1 MIKMGM
7 MIGDRYEILE
17 SIGTGGMSDV
27 YKAKCH
33 KLNRF
38 VAVKVL
44 KQEFSESAE
53 FVSKF
58 RTEAQA
64 AAGLMHPN
72 IVNVYDVG
80 EENGINYIVMELVE
94 GITLK
99 RYIEKKARLSVK
111 EAVSIAIQISMGID
125 AAHNNNII
133 HRDIKPQNI
142 IISKE
147 GKVKVTDFGIA
158 KAATSNTITSNVM
171 GSVHYTSPEQARG
184 GFSDEKSDIYSLG
197 ITMFEML
204 TGRVPFNGD
213 TTVAIAIKHI
223 QEEMPSPRNYVPEI
237 PISVEQI
244 VLKCTQKSPDRRYQ
258 KMPELIEDL
267 KKSLISPDEDF
278 VKLAAAEKSAVTKAM
293 SDAERKEV
301 KRISAVKTDVV
312 TAASA
317 GGIALRNT
325 DKMAENKP
333 VATKSAAKPVAAT
346 KKPVITGERPTRVRK
361 EEELAARKKPVNK
374 PKKPQADIYEDD
386 EEDEDSPIEKLKT
399 ILIIIGA
406 VLIGCVILY
415 FAGLA
420 AGIFEN
426 GNGTAKA
433 DMVNV
438 PNVIGDTLEQA
449 KTALDMVELKYDIEY
464 APSEGT
470 SENTVISV
478 TPTANT
484 EVEEGSKVLLTVCMN
499 GEGIKIP
506 NVLNK
511 SEAEAT
517 AILEKEGFVVEK
529 IEEYHNE
536 IVKGNI
542 VSQTPE
548 GGTVLSRGGTVTI
561 VISNGK
567 LKTDVSMPGLIGMTE
582 EQAKKV
588 LSDMGLVCGSVSEEY
603 SDTVE
608 NGKVCYQSYTE
619 GANIDE
625 GTEVSLKLSLG
636 PEPRYYDCNITVAAP
651 PRYTGGIATVILSA
665 PDGSELWNSTTSS
678 FPVPINLSKIY
689 AVPKGTLSITYT
701 VYVQEEVYDAAGN
714 MTIQHVPAEDTYTQ
728 EVTFE

>member
-44 KQEFSESAE
+44 KQEFSESTE

-111 EAVSIAIQISMGID
+111 EAVSIAIQISMGIE

-258 KMPELIEDL
+258 KMPELVEDL
-267 KKSLISPDEDF
+267 KKSLISPNEDF

-293 SDAERKEV
+293 SDKEREQI
-301 KRISAVKTDVV
+301 KRNSVVKTDAVITV
-312 TAASA
+312 AAA
-317 GGIALRNT
+317 GGIALQNT
-325 DKMAENKP
+325 DKMDAPKT
-333 VATKSAAKPVAAT
+333 VAQKKAAQSSATDKKSA
-346 KKPVITGERPTRVRK
+346 VISERQKRARK
-361 EEELAARKKPVNK
+361 EEELATRKKTVSK
-374 PKKPQADIYEDD
+374 PKKPQTDTYEDD
-386 EEDEDSPIEKLKT
+386 DEDSPMEKLKT
-399 ILIIIGA
+399 VLIIVGA
-406 VLIGCVILY
+406 VLIGCIILY

-420 AGIFEN
+420 AGIFGN
-426 GNGTAKA
+426 GNDKQKGET
-433 DMVNV
+433 VNV
-438 PNVIGDTLEQA
+438 PNVIGDTLEDA
-449 KTALDMVELKYDIEY
+449 KTALEMVDLKYDIEY
-464 APSEGT
+464 VPSEGT
-470 SENTVISV
+470 AENIVIST
-478 TPTANT
+478 TPTANA
-484 EVEEGSKVLLTVCMN
+484 EVEEGTEVLLTVCMN
-499 GEGIKIP
+499 GEGVEVP
-506 NVLNK
+506 SVLNY

-517 AILEKEGFVVEK
+517 ALLEKEGFVVEK
-529 IEEYHNE
+529 IEEHHDE
-536 IVKGNI
+536 IVKGNVI
-542 VSQTPE
+542 SQTPE
-548 GGTVLSRGGTVTI
+548 AGSVMSREGTVTI
-561 VISNGK
+561 IISSGK
-567 LKTDVSMPGLIGMTE
+567 LKTDVSMPNLIGMSE
-582 EQAKKV
+582 EDAKQA
-588 LSDMGLVCGSVSEEY
+588 LTDLGLVCKSVSEEY

-608 NGKVCYQSYTE
+608 SGKVCYQSYTE
-619 GANIDE
+619 GSSIDE
-625 GTEVSLKLSLG
+625 GTEIDLKLSLG
-636 PEPRYYDCNITVAAP
+636 PEPRYYNFNHHVAAP
-651 PRYTGGIATVILSA
+651 PRYTGGTATVILTA
-665 PDGSELWNSTTSS
+665 PDGSELWNSTTAS
-678 FPVPINLSKIY
+678 FPVQINLSNIY
-689 AVPKGTLSITYT
+689 AVPKGTLTITYT

-714 MTIQHVPAEDTYTQ
+714 VTIQNVPAQDSYTY

>member
-44 KQEFSESAE
+44 KQEFSESTE

-111 EAVSIAIQISMGID
+111 EAVSIAIQISMGIE

-258 KMPELIEDL
+258 KMPELVEDL
-267 KKSLISPDEDF
+267 KKSLISPNEDF

-293 SDAERKEV
+293 SDKEREQI
-301 KRISAVKTDVV
+301 KRNSVVKTDAVI
-312 TAASA
+312 TAAAA
-317 GGIALRNT
+317 GGIALQNT
-325 DKMAENKP
+325 DKMDAPKT
-333 VATKSAAKPVAAT
+333 VTQKKAAQSSATDKKSA
-346 KKPVITGERPTRVRK
+346 VISERQKRARK
-361 EEELAARKKPVNK
+361 EEELATRKKTVSK
-374 PKKPQADIYEDD
+374 PKKPQTDTYEDD
-386 EEDEDSPIEKLKT
+386 DEDSPMEKLKT
-399 ILIIIGA
+399 VLIIVGA
-406 VLIGCVILY
+406 VLIGCIILY

-420 AGIFEN
+420 AGIFGN
-426 GNGTAKA
+426 GNDKQKA
-433 DMVNV
+433 ETVNV
-438 PNVIGDTLEQA
+438 PNVIGDTLDDA
-449 KTALDMVELKYDIEY
+449 KTALEMVDLKYDIEY
-464 APSEGT
+464 VPSEGT
-470 SENTVISV
+470 AENVVIST

-484 EVEEGSKVLLTVCMN
+484 EVEEGTEVLLTVCMN
-499 GEGIKIP
+499 GEGVEVP
-506 NVLNK
+506 SVLNY

-517 AILEKEGFVVEK
+517 ALLEKEGFVVEK
-529 IEEYHNE
+529 IEEHHDE
-536 IVKGNI
+536 IVKGNVI
-542 VSQTPE
+542 SQTPE
-548 GGTVLSRGGTVTI
+548 AGSVMSREGTVTI
-561 VISNGK
+561 IISSGK
-567 LKTDVSMPGLIGMTE
+567 LKTDVSMPNLIGMSE
-582 EQAKKV
+582 EDAKQA
-588 LSDMGLVCGSVSEEY
+588 LTDLGLVCKSVSEEY

-608 NGKVCYQSYTE
+608 SGKVCYQSYTE
-619 GANIDE
+619 GSSIDE
-625 GTEVSLKLSLG
+625 GTEIDLKLSLG
-636 PEPRYYDCNITVAAP
+636 PEPRYYNFNHHVAAP
-651 PRYTGGIATVILSA
+651 PRYTGGTATVILTA
-665 PDGSELWNSTTSS
+665 PDGSELWNSTTAS
-678 FPVPINLSKIY
+678 FPVQINLSNIY
-689 AVPKGTLSITYT
+689 AVPKGTLTITYT

-714 MTIQHVPAEDTYTQ
+714 VTIQNVPAQDSYTY

>member
-44 KQEFSESAE
+44 KQEFSESTE

-111 EAVSIAIQISMGID
+111 EAVSIAIQISMGIE

-258 KMPELIEDL
+258 KMPELVEDL
-267 KKSLISPDEDF
+267 KKSLISPNEDF

-293 SDAERKEV
+293 SDKEREQI
-301 KRISAVKTDVV
+301 KRNSVVKTDAVI
-312 TAASA
+312 TAAAA
-317 GGIALRNT
+317 GGIALQNT
-325 DKMAENKP
+325 DKMDAPKT
-333 VATKSAAKPVAAT
+333 VAQKKAAQSSATDKKSA
-346 KKPVITGERPTRVRK
+346 VISERQKRARK
-361 EEELAARKKPVNK
+361 EEELATRKKTVSK
-374 PKKPQADIYEDD
+374 PKKPQTDTYKDD
-386 EEDEDSPIEKLKT
+386 DEDSPMEKLKT
-399 ILIIIGA
+399 VLIIVGA
-406 VLIGCVILY
+406 VLIGCIILY

-420 AGIFEN
+420 AGIFGN
-426 GNGTAKA
+426 GNDKQKA
-433 DMVNV
+433 ETVNV
-438 PNVIGDTLEQA
+438 PNVIGDTLDDA
-449 KTALDMVELKYDIEY
+449 KTALEMVDLKYDIEY
-464 APSEGT
+464 VPSEG
-470 SENTVISV
+470 SAENIVIST
-478 TPTANT
+478 TPTANA
-484 EVEEGSKVLLTVCMN
+484 EVEEGTEVLLTVCMN
-499 GEGIKIP
+499 GEGVEVP
-506 NVLNK
+506 SVLNY

-517 AILEKEGFVVEK
+517 ALLEKEGFVVEK
-529 IEEYHNE
+529 IEEHHDE
-536 IVKGNI
+536 IVKGNVI
-542 VSQTPE
+542 SQTPE
-548 GGTVLSRGGTVTI
+548 AGSVMSREGTVTI
-561 VISNGK
+561 IISSGK
-567 LKTDVSMPGLIGMTE
+567 LKTDVSMPNLIGMSE
-582 EQAKKV
+582 EDAKQA
-588 LSDMGLVCGSVSEEY
+588 LTDLGLVCKSVSEEY

-608 NGKVCYQSYTE
+608 SGKVCYQSYTE
-619 GANIDE
+619 GSSIDE
-625 GTEVSLKLSLG
+625 GTEIDLKLSLG
-636 PEPRYYDCNITVAAP
+636 PEPRYYNFNHHVAAP
-651 PRYTGGIATVILSA
+651 PRYTGGTATVILTA
-665 PDGSELWNSTTSS
+665 PDGSELWNSTTAS
-678 FPVPINLSKIY
+678 FPVQINLSNIY
-689 AVPKGTLSITYT
+689 AVPKGTLTITYT

-714 MTIQHVPAEDTYTQ
+714 VTIQNVPAQDSYTY

>member
-44 KQEFSESAE
+44 KQEFSESTE

-111 EAVSIAIQISMGID
+111 EAVSIAIQISMGIE

-258 KMPELIEDL
+258 KMPELVEDL
-267 KKSLISPDEDF
+267 KKSLISPNEDF

-293 SDAERKEV
+293 SDKEREQI
-301 KRISAVKTDVV
+301 KRNSVVKTDAVI
-312 TAASA
+312 TAAAA
-317 GGIALRNT
+317 GGIALQNT
-325 DKMAENKP
+325 DKMDAPKT
-333 VATKSAAKPVAAT
+333 VAQKKAAQSSATDKKSA
-346 KKPVITGERPTRVRK
+346 VISERQKRARK
-361 EEELAARKKPVNK
+361 EEELATRKKTVSK
-374 PKKPQADIYEDD
+374 PKKPQTDTYEDD
-386 EEDEDSPIEKLKT
+386 DEDSPMEKLKT
-399 ILIIIGA
+399 VLIIVGA
-406 VLIGCVILY
+406 VLIGCIILY

-420 AGIFEN
+420 AGIFGN
-426 GNGTAKA
+426 GNDKQKA
-433 DMVNV
+433 EMVNV
-438 PNVIGDTLEQA
+438 PNVIGDTLEDA
-449 KTALDMVELKYDIEY
+449 KTALEMVDLKYDIEY
-464 APSEGT
+464 VPSEGT
-470 SENTVISV
+470 AENIVIS
-478 TPTANT
+478 TIPTANA
-484 EVEEGSKVLLTVCMN
+484 EVEEGTEVLLTVCMN
-499 GEGIKIP
+499 GEGVEVP
-506 NVLNK
+506 SVLNY

-517 AILEKEGFVVEK
+517 ALLEKEGFVVEK
-529 IEEYHNE
+529 IEEHHDE
-536 IVKGNI
+536 IVKGNVI
-542 VSQTPE
+542 SQTPE
-548 GGTVLSRGGTVTI
+548 AGSVMSREGTVTI
-561 VISNGK
+561 IISSGK
-567 LKTDVSMPGLIGMTE
+567 LKTDVSMPNLIGMSE
-582 EQAKKV
+582 EDAKQA
-588 LSDMGLVCGSVSEEY
+588 LTDLGLVCKSVSEEY

-608 NGKVCYQSYTE
+608 SGKVCYQSYTE
-619 GANIDE
+619 GSSIDE
-625 GTEVSLKLSLG
+625 GTEIDLKLSLG
-636 PEPRYYDCNITVAAP
+636 PEPRYYNFNHHVAAP
-651 PRYTGGIATVILSA
+651 PRYTGGTATVILTA
-665 PDGSELWNSTTSS
+665 PDGSELWNSTTAS
-678 FPVPINLSKIY
+678 FPVQINLSNIY
-689 AVPKGTLSITYT
+689 AVPKGTLTITYT

-714 MTIQHVPAEDTYTQ
+714 VTIQNVPAQDSYTY

>member
-44 KQEFSESAE
+44 KQEFSESSE

-184 GFSDEKSDIYSLG
+184 DFSDEKSDIYSLG

-278 VKLAAAEKSAVTKAM
+278 VKLAAVEKSAVTKAM
-293 SDAERKEV
+293 SDKEREQI
-301 KRISAVKTDVV
+301 KRNSGIKTDMIVS
-312 TAASA
+312 AADA
-317 GGIALRNT
+317 GGIALQNT
-325 DKMAENKP
+325 DKKEERKP
-333 VATKSAAKPVAAT
+333 ASAKAAGTASTAGRKPA
-346 KKPVITGERPTRVRK
+346 ITGERPVRSRQ
-361 EEELAARKKPVNK
+361 EDDYV
-374 PKKPQADIYEDD
+374 PKKKTPANTSKSKAKNYDDD
-386 EEDEDSPIEKLKT
+386 EEDSVMEKVKS
-399 ILIIIGA
+399 ILIILGA
-406 VLIGCVILY
+406 VIVGCVILY

-420 AGIFEN
+420 AGIFGN
-426 GNGTAKA
+426 GNSPQQA
-433 DMVNV
+433 DKVNV
-438 PNVIGDTLEQA
+438 PNIIGDTLDEA
-449 KTALDMVELKYDIEY
+449 KTALDMVGLKYDIEY

-470 SENTVISV
+470 AENTVLSV

-484 EVEEGSKVLLTVCMN
+484 EVDKDSKVMLTVCMN
-499 GEGIKIP
+499 GEGVEVP

-529 IEEYHNE
+529 LEEHHDE

-542 VSQTPE
+542 ISQTPE
-548 GGTVLSRGGTVTI
+548 AGSFMSREGTVTL
-561 VISNGK
+561 VISSGK
-567 LKTDVSMPGLIGMTE
+567 IKTDVSMPSLIGMSE
-582 EQAKKV
+582 EQAKKT
-588 LSDMGLVCGSVSEEY
+588 LSDMGLVCSSVSEDY

-608 NGKVCYQSYTE
+608 VGKVCYQSYTE
-619 GANIDE
+619 GASIDE
-625 GTEVSLKLSLG
+625 GTEVSIKLSLG
-636 PEPRYYDCNITVAAP
+636 PEPRYYDCNISVAAP
-651 PRYTGGIATVILSA
+651 PRFTTGTANVVLTA
-665 PDGSELWNSTTSS
+665 PDGSELWNSTTAT
-678 FPVPINLSKIY
+678 FPVQINLSNIY
-689 AVPKGTLSITYT
+689 AVPKGKLTITYT
-701 VYVQEEVYDAAGN
+701 VYVQEEVYDEAGN
-714 MTIQHVPAEDTYTQ
+714 MTIQNVAAQDTYEQ

>member
-44 KQEFSESAE
+44 KQEFSESSE

-184 GFSDEKSDIYSLG
+184 GFSDEKNDIYSLG

-278 VKLAAAEKSAVTKAM
+278 VKLAAVEKSAVTKAM
-293 SDAERKEV
+293 SDKEREQI
-301 KRISAVKTDVV
+301 KRNSGIKTDMIVS
-312 TAASA
+312 AADA
-317 GGIALRNT
+317 GGIALQNT
-325 DKMAENKP
+325 DKKEERKP
-333 VATKSAAKPVAAT
+333 ASAKAGGTTSTAGRKPA
-346 KKPVITGERPTRVRK
+346 ITGERPVRSRQ
-361 EEELAARKKPVNK
+361 EDDYV
-374 PKKPQADIYEDD
+374 PKKKTPANTSKSKAKNYDDD
-386 EEDEDSPIEKLKT
+386 EEDSVMEKVKS
-399 ILIIIGA
+399 ILIILGA
-406 VLIGCVILY
+406 VIVGCVILY

-420 AGIFEN
+420 AGIFGN
-426 GNGTAKA
+426 GNSPQQA
-433 DMVNV
+433 DKVNV
-438 PNVIGDTLEQA
+438 PNIIGDTLDEA
-449 KTALDMVELKYDIEY
+449 KTALDMVGLKYDIEY

-470 SENTVISV
+470 AENTVLSV

-484 EVEEGSKVLLTVCMN
+484 EVDKDSKVMLTVCMN
-499 GEGIKIP
+499 GEGVEVP

-529 IEEYHNE
+529 LEEHHDE

-542 VSQTPE
+542 ISQTPE
-548 GGTVLSRGGTVTI
+548 AGSFMSREGTVTL
-561 VISNGK
+561 VISSGK
-567 LKTDVSMPGLIGMTE
+567 IKTDVSMPSLIGMSE
-582 EQAKKV
+582 EQAKKT
-588 LSDMGLVCGSVSEEY
+588 LSDMGLVCSSVSEDY

-608 NGKVCYQSYTE
+608 VGKVCYQSYTE
-619 GANIDE
+619 GASIDE
-625 GTEVSLKLSLG
+625 GTEVSIKLSLG
-636 PEPRYYDCNITVAAP
+636 PEPRYYDCNISVAAP
-651 PRYTGGIATVILSA
+651 PRFTTGTANVVLTA
-665 PDGSELWNSTTSS
+665 PDGSELWNSTTAT
-678 FPVPINLSKIY
+678 FPVQINLSHIY
-689 AVPKGTLSITYT
+689 AVPKGKLTITYT
-701 VYVQEEVYDAAGN
+701 VYVQEEVYDEAGN
-714 MTIQHVPAEDTYTQ
+714 MTIQNVAAQDTYEQ

>member
-44 KQEFSESAE
+44 KQEFSESSE

-111 EAVSIAIQISMGID
+111 EAVSIAIQISMGIES
-125 AAHNNNII
+125 AHNNNII

-258 KMPELIEDL
+258 KMAELIEDL
-267 KKSLISPDEDF
+267 KKSLISPNEDF
-278 VKLAAAEKSAVTKAM
+278 VKLSTVEKSAVTKAM
-293 SDAERKEV
+293 SDKEREQI
-301 KRISAVKTDVV
+301 KRSSAVKTDAVV

-317 GGIALRNT
+317 GGIALQNT
-325 DKMAENKP
+325 GKVNENKA
-333 VATKSAAKPVAAT
+333 VAPKKEVSAVAE
-346 KKPVITGERPTRVRK
+346 KKPIITGERPRRVSQEENNTVRRK
-361 EEELAARKKPVNK
+361 PDTKGKRVQTNK
-374 PKKPQADIYEDD
+374 YEDD
-386 EEDEDSPIEKLKT
+386 DDSVMEKLKT
-399 ILIIIGA
+399 IFIIIGA
-406 VLIGCVILY
+406 VIVGCIVLY

-420 AGIFEN
+420 AGIFGN
-426 GNGTAKA
+426 GNRGNNENL
-433 DMVNV
+433 VNV
-438 PNVIGDTLEQA
+438 PNVIGDTLDEA
-449 KTALDMVELKYDIEY
+449 KAALDLLQLTYKVEY

-470 SENTVISV
+470 VENTVISIS
-478 TPTANT
+478 PSANT
-484 EVEEGSKVLLTVCMN
+484 EVDKSKETIILTVCMN
-499 GEGIKIP
+499 GEGVEVP
-506 NVLNK
+506 NIVGR

-517 AILEKEGFVVEK
+517 AILEKEGFTVEK
-529 IEEYHNE
+529 LEEHNDE
-536 IVKGNI
+536 IVKGNV
-542 VSQTPE
+542 VSQSPE
-548 GGTVLSRGGTVTI
+548 GGSFISRDGTITI
-561 VISNGK
+561 IISSGK
-567 LKTDVSMPGLIGMTE
+567 LKTDVSMPNLINMTE
-582 EQAKKV
+582 EDAKKT
-588 LSDMGLVCGSVSEEY
+588 LEELGLVCGDVSEAY
-603 SDTVE
+603 DDTIE
-608 NGKVCYQSYTE
+608 AGKVCYQSYTE
-619 GANIDE
+619 SANIEE
-625 GTEVSLKLSLG
+625 GTEIDIKLSLG

-651 PRYTGGIATVILSA
+651 PRYTGGAATVILTA
-665 PDGSELWNSTTSS
+665 PDGSELWNSTTTA
-678 FPVPINLSKIY
+678 FPVQINLSNIY
-689 AVPKGTLSITYT
+689 AVPKGKVSITYT
-701 VYVQEEVYDAAGN
+701 VFVQEEVYDEAGN
-714 MTIQHVPAEDTYTQ
+714 MTIQNVPAQDTYEQ
-728 EVTFE
+728 DVTFE